1 MATASAQTNNTP
13 KVGKLAIVPVML
25 AFFVMGF
32 VDLVGT
38 ATNYVKPEFNLSD
51 STANLFTTMVF
62 FWFLIFSVP
71 AGMLMNRIGRRKTVL
86 LSIVIT
92 LVSMALPIIG
102 YLVFSGTARLVFVVA
117 SFAFLGIGNTFM
129 QVSLNP
135 LLTVFVKGDKLAS
148 TLTLGQFVKA
158 FASLFAPFIA
168 SWGFSKLNMWWIL
181 FVIYLVVGIVGYAL
195 LVFDKI
201 EEPAP
206 DANTTTV
213 ARCFKQL
220 TNPVV
225 LLCFLGIVAHVGV
238 DVGINAQAPR
248 ILMAQFPDIA
258 VNVATNATMV
268 YFIARMIGCFSGGI
282 VLQKISNKTGLR
294 ICGAIMTVSAVC
306 FAAFALSPA
315 NTMQWLFWMAVA
327 LIGFGNSNVFSL
339 CLSHALLAMPDR
351 QNEISGL
358 MMMGLIGGA
367 IFPPV
372 MGLAADL
379 MGQIGSILVMAV
391 GCLYILAIAIG
402 YKVLEN
408 RK

>member
-1 MATASAQTNNTP
+1 MP
-13 KVGKLAIVPVML
+13 KAGKLAIVPVML

-206 DANTTTV
+206 
-213 ARCFKQL
+213 
-220 TNPVV
+220 VV
-225 LLCFLGIVAHVGV
+225 
-238 DVGINAQAPR
+238 
-248 ILMAQFPDIA
+248 
-258 VNVATNATMV
+258 
-268 YFIARMIGCFSGGI
+268 S
-282 VLQKISNKTGLR
+282 S
-294 ICGAIMTVSAVC
+294 S
-306 FAAFALSPA
+306 
-315 NTMQWLFWMAVA
+315 
-327 LIGFGNSNVFSL
+327 
-339 CLSHALLAMPDR
+339 
-351 QNEISGL
+351 
-358 MMMGLIGGA
+358 
-367 IFPPV
+367 
-372 MGLAADL
+372 
-379 MGQIGSILVMAV
+379 
-391 GCLYILAIAIG
+391 
-402 YKVLEN
+402 
-408 RK
+408 